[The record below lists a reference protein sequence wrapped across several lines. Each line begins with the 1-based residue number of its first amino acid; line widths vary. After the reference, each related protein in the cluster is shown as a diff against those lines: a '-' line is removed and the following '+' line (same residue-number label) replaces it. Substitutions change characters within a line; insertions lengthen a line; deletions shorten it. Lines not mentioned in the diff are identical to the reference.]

1 MKTIEKLTANNILD
15 FKRHAFDK
23 INSNLRNIN
32 EDASSMTS
40 RFHALRSRIRRGN
53 LLNFLGFKSKFR
65 TLWFRHTSH

>member
-1 MKTIEKLTANNILD
+1 MKTIEKLTADNILD
-15 FKRHAFDK
+15 IKKHAFDK
-23 INSNLRNIN
+23 TNSNLRSIN

>member
-40 RFHALRSRIRRGN
+40 RFHGLRSPIRRGN